1 MQNADSF
8 EMPPRSP
15 APLLTTHL
23 ARVLALKPVIYA
35 IALLW
40 LALAGS
46 QITTARMMTA
56 NGHLA
61 AVMLLYAGY
70 RLGRYGAKPL
80 TWPLCVFWLL
90 VTAVTLAS
98 GPTGKGL
105 DRLYLYA
112 ILIGVYHLPIDLTA
126 LNRSAFRIGW
136 LIMPLSFVIYPNP
149 NIAAMAIWA
158 IFWVGF
164 PEDESDWKQPA
175 WASAGIVAMLATN
188 SEGGM
193 LALLG
198 GGAVYTWARLGRSKS
213 FGLGLALIGL
223 ACVVMVTAAKVND
236 EGSFGLRLV
245 MYRTALADI
254 QAAPIW
260 GHGAHTFQSFRE
272 TGSPLSDSEHNL
284 ALTLARETGLAGLLV
299 VGWLVFRATRL
310 QKFSALSLAF
320 IGAFV
325 IHSMVDGPL
334 YANFL
339 GAIGLFLVLGGS
351 DERH

>member
-1 MQNADSF
+1 
-8 EMPPRSP
+8 
-15 APLLTTHL
+15 
-23 ARVLALKPVIYA
+23 
-35 IALLW
+35 
-40 LALAGS
+40 
-46 QITTARMMTA
+46 
-56 NGHLA
+56 
-61 AVMLLYAGY
+61 
-70 RLGRYGAKPL
+70 
-80 TWPLCVFWLL
+80 
-90 VTAVTLAS
+90 
-98 GPTGKGL
+98 
-105 DRLYLYA
+105 
-112 ILIGVYHLPIDLTA
+112 
-126 LNRSAFRIGW
+126 
-136 LIMPLSFVIYPNP
+136 
-149 NIAAMAIWA
+149 
-158 IFWVGF
+158 
-164 PEDESDWKQPA
+164 
-175 WASAGIVAMLATN
+175 MLATN